1 MATANPFDLLG
12 DDDNDDPSVLVQKIA
27 AAPVVAKPQ
36 AAAQPAKPAAKLPS
50 KPLPPAQ
57 AGNNEVSY
65 GNRGS
70 FGDQGAI
77 AEPDSGKGYERRGG
91 YGGPR
96 GGFRG
101 GRRGGFT
108 NGDAEEGDRP
118 PRRPYER
125 RSGTGR
131 GNDIKREGA
140 GRGNWGTQADEI
152 IQETEV
158 VIEGEKTVD
167 SDIPVNEEETTDEK
181 KETAAPEPEEKE
193 PEVISCGSYEVLFS
207 LAIRDS
213 GNNEVSYGNRGS
225 FGDQGAIA
233 EPDSGKG
240 YERRGGYG
248 GPRGGFRGGRRGGFT
263 NGDAEEGDRPPRRPY
278 ERRSGTGRGN
288 DIKREGAGRGNW
300 GTQAD
305 EIIQETE
312 VVIEGEKTV
321 DSDIPV
327 NEEETTDEKKETAAP
342 EPEEKEP
349 EEMTLE
355 EYQKVLEE
363 KRKAL
368 EALKTEER
376 KVEVDKEL
384 ASMQPLSSKKS
395 NDEIFAKLGSDKDKR
410 KEIAEKEER
419 AKKSLSINE
428 FLKPAAGEKHPKD

>member
-57 AGNNEVSY
+57 AVKEAKNE
-65 GNRGS
+65 
-70 FGDQGAI
+70 GA
-77 AEPDSGKGYERRGG
+77 
-91 YGGPR
+91 
-96 GGFRG
+96 RG
-101 GRRGGFT
+101 GRGGGRGG
-108 NGDAEEGDRP
+108 R
-118 PRRPYER
+118 
-125 RSGTGR
+125 GR
-131 GNDIKREGA
+131 GGGGGFN
-140 GRGNWGTQADEI
+140 
-152 IQETEV
+152 
-158 VIEGEKTVD
+158 
-167 SDIPVNEEETTDEK
+167 
-181 KETAAPEPEEKE
+181 
-193 PEVISCGSYEVLFS
+193 
-207 LAIRDS
+207 RDS

-321 DSDIPV
+321 DADIPV

-428 FLKPAAGEKHPKD
+428 FLKPAAGEKQYNSGGRGRGRGGARGGGGGGRYNQGGASNYAAEAPKIEDPSHFPTLGGK